1 MIKEAG
7 RNIKLMTSLTFFQ
20 IIIPLRF
27 TKTKTT
33 RPKMLPKELVIK
45 EYLMLRENQN
55 QLIHILGKRDNE
67 ERDRDSNTIL
77 LL

>member
-1 MIKEAG
+1 
-7 RNIKLMTSLTFFQ
+7 
-20 IIIPLRF
+20 
-27 TKTKTT
+27 
-33 RPKMLPKELVIK
+33 MLPKELVIK

>member
-1 MIKEAG
+1 
-7 RNIKLMTSLTFFQ
+7 
-20 IIIPLRF
+20 
-27 TKTKTT
+27 
-33 RPKMLPKELVIK
+33 MLPKELVIK

-77 LL
+77 LLWSKIRVIGSKVRIAFKQFM